1 MALLR
6 DKKVLGWV
14 LYDWANSSYVTTV
27 MAGFFPVFFK
37 EYWSKGVDVTVST
50 AKLGFAN
57 SLAGLFVA
65 LISPILGAIADRGTM
80 RKKFLL
86 FFCYL
91 GILMCTS
98 LFFIAEGK
106 WLLATIIYV
115 MGVVG
120 FSGANTF
127 YDALLPSVADE
138 KSIDYVSSLGFAF
151 GYLGGGLLFAV
162 NVIMVQKPSLFGI
175 GSTAMAVKY
184 SFLTVALWW
193 AVFTI
198 PLILW
203 VPDKAK
209 RREEKY
215 VIGGFRQFVATFR
228 KVKHLKVVFLF
239 LVAYWLYIDGVDT
252 IIRMAID
259 YGLSIGFE
267 SKDLI
272 LALLITQ
279 FVGFPSAIVLGKI
292 GQKIGSKRAILI
304 CIGGYIFIVFW
315 GILMTRKYEF
325 YVLAILVGL
334 FQGGIQALSRS
345 FYSRIIP
352 HDQLGEFF
360 GFYNLLGKFAVIL
373 GPILIGLTGL
383 ISHNP
388 RIGIASILILFVLGG
403 GVLIAVDEEKGHS
416 EAKFLRYEE
425 G

>member
-1 MALLR
+1 MSLLR
-6 DKKVLGWV
+6 DKKIFGWV
-14 LYDWANSSYVTTV
+14 FYDWANSAYVTTV

-37 EYWSKGVDVTVST
+37 EYWSRGVDVTVST

-57 SLAGLFVA
+57 SIAGLTVA
-65 LISPILGAIADRGTM
+65 LLSPILGAIADRGTM

-86 FFCYL
+86 FFAYL
-91 GILMCTS
+91 GILMCTA
-98 LFFIAEGK
+98 LFFVGEGE
-106 WLLATIIYV
+106 WVFASLIYV
-115 MGVVG
+115 LGVVG

-138 KSIDYVSSLGFAF
+138 KKIDYVSSLGFAF
-151 GYLGGGLLFAV
+151 GYLGGGLLFAI
-162 NVIMVQKPSLFGI
+162 NVIMVQKPDIFGLP
-175 GSTAMAVKY
+175 SAAAAVKF
-184 SFLTVALWW
+184 SFLTVAIWW
-193 AVFTI
+193 LVFSI

-203 VPDKAK
+203 VPDRAEKK
-209 RREEKY
+209 KEKY
-215 VIGGFRQFVATFR
+215 IVGGFKQLTTTFKKIR
-228 KVKHLKVVFLF
+228 HLKVVFLF

-279 FVGFPSAIVLGKI
+279 FIGFPSAIIMGKI
-292 GQKIGSKRAILI
+292 GQRIGSKKTILI
-304 CIGGYIFIVFW
+304 CIAGYIFITVW
-315 GILMTRKYEF
+315 GIMMTKKYEF

-345 FYSRIIP
+345 YYSRIIP
-352 HDQLGEFF
+352 HDQLAEFY

-373 GPILIGLTGL
+373 GPVLIGVTGL
-383 ISHNP
+383 ISKSP
-388 RIGIASILILFVLGG
+388 RAGIGSILILFIVGG
-403 GVLIAVDEEKGHS
+403 ILLFFVNEEKGRR
-416 EAKFLRYEE
+416 EVEYLRYK

>member
-1 MALLR
+1 MALLK
-6 DKKVLGWV
+6 DKKILGWV
-14 LYDWANSSYVTTV
+14 LYDWANSAYVTTV

-37 EYWSKGVDVTVST
+37 EYWSKGVEVTVST

-65 LISPILGAIADRGTM
+65 LMSPVLGAIADRGTM

-106 WLLATIIYV
+106 WLLATVIYV

-127 YDALLPSVADE
+127 YDALLPTVAGKKD
-138 KSIDYVSSLGFAF
+138 IDYVSSLGFAF

-162 NVIMVQKPSLFGI
+162 NVLMVQKPSLFGI
-175 GSTAMAVKY
+175 ESTAMAVKY
-184 SFLTVALWW
+184 SFLTVAVWW

-203 VPDKAK
+203 VPDKAEK
-209 RREEKY
+209 KEEKY
-215 VIGGFRQFVATFR
+215 IVEGFRQLWATFTR
-228 KVKHLKVVFLF
+228 VRHLKVVFLF

-279 FVGFPSAIVLGKI
+279 FIGFPSAIVMGKI
-292 GQKIGSKRAILI
+292 GQKIGSKRTILI

-315 GILMTRKYEF
+315 GILMTKRYEF

-352 HDQLGEFF
+352 HDQLAEFY

-373 GPILIGLTGL
+373 GPILIGVTGL
-383 ISHNP
+383 ISRNP
-388 RIGIASILILFVLGG
+388 RIGIASILVLFVLGG
-403 GVLIAVDEEKGHS
+403 ALLVAVDEKKGQS
-416 EAKFLRYEE
+416 EAKFLRYEKK
-425 G
+425 

>member
-1 MALLR
+1 MSLLR
-6 DKKVLGWV
+6 DKKIFGWV
-14 LYDWANSSYVTTV
+14 FYDWANSAYVTTV

-37 EYWSKGVDVTVST
+37 EYWSRGVDVTVST

-57 SLAGLFVA
+57 SIAGLTVA
-65 LISPILGAIADRGTM
+65 LLSPILGAIADRGTM

-86 FFCYL
+86 FFAYL
-91 GILMCTS
+91 GILMCTA
-98 LFFIAEGK
+98 LFFVGEGE
-106 WLLATIIYV
+106 WVFASLIYV
-115 MGVVG
+115 LGVVG

-138 KSIDYVSSLGFAF
+138 KKIDYVSSLGFAF
-151 GYLGGGLLFAV
+151 GYLGGGLLFAI
-162 NVIMVQKPSLFGI
+162 NVIMVQKPDIFGLP
-175 GSTAMAVKY
+175 SAAAAVKF
-184 SFLTVALWW
+184 SFLTVAIWW
-193 AVFTI
+193 LVFSI

-203 VPDKAK
+203 VPDRAEKK
-209 RREEKY
+209 EEKY
-215 VIGGFRQFVATFR
+215 IVGGFKQLTTTFKKIR
-228 KVKHLKVVFLF
+228 HLKVVFLF

-279 FVGFPSAIVLGKI
+279 FIGFPSAIIMGKI
-292 GQKIGSKRAILI
+292 GQRIGSKKTILI
-304 CIGGYIFIVFW
+304 CIAGYIFITVW
-315 GILMTRKYEF
+315 GIMMTKKYEF

-345 FYSRIIP
+345 YYSRIIP
-352 HDQLGEFF
+352 HDQLAEFY

-373 GPILIGLTGL
+373 GPVLIGVTGL
-383 ISHNP
+383 ISKSP
-388 RIGIASILILFVLGG
+388 RAGIGSILILFIVGG
-403 GVLIAVDEEKGHS
+403 ILLFFVNEEKGRR
-416 EAKFLRYEE
+416 EVEYLRYK